1 MLGGKTRSHY
11 RHLRE
16 LFQTPKPEEFDHK
29 RPGLAE
35 AQHGGGAETAVL
47 TDAWPW
53 ASTRRIALSAVQYSL
68 IPHGWAL
75 LGRLRIS
82 SSNGRK
88 PGPFAGVS
96 VNGLPARSGA
106 AAKTCGKK
114 SMPALCAT
122 PFK

>member
-29 RPGLAE
+29 RPGLDE
-35 AQHGGGAETAVL
+35 ARRGSGAETAVL
-47 TDAWPW
+47 ADAWTW
-53 ASTRRIALSAVQYSL
+53 TSTRRIACSAVQYSL

-75 LGRLRIS
+75 LGRWRIS
-82 SSNGRK
+82 SSNGLK
-88 PGPFAGVS
+88 PCAGVS

-106 AAKTCGKK
+106 AAKTCGK
-114 SMPALCAT
+114 
-122 PFK
+122 

>member
-1 MLGGKTRSHY
+1 MRSHY

-16 LFQTPKPEEFDHK
+16 LFQTPQPEEFDHK
-29 RPGLAE
+29 RHGLDE
-35 AQHGGGAETAVL
+35 SRRGGGAETAVL

-53 ASTRRIALSAVQYSL
+53 ASTGRIACSAVQCSL

-75 LGRLRIS
+75 LGRRKIS
-82 SSNGRK
+82 SSN
-88 PGPFAGVS
+88 PCAGVS
-96 VNGLPARSGA
+96 VSVNGRPARSGA

-114 SMPALCAT
+114 SILALCAT